1 MLLYRLTFTAGAKK
15 VKFYTI
21 KNFEIG
27 AHITSVVKRNF
38 SNKENDSLT
47 IIIKDEKSG
56 KLIYDNDIIGD
67 GCTYK
72 IIIRRGHRQSSSVT
86 APSKS
91 KRNKNYWI
99 R

>member
-1 MLLYRLTFTAGAKK
+1 M
-15 VKFYTI
+15 KFYTI

-56 KLIYDNDIIGD
+56 KLIHDKDIIGD

-72 IIIRRGHRQSSSVT
+72 IIIRRGHRQSRVT